1 VAEPG
6 KRYEYAA
13 AATGLLRGS
22 SMTEPGKRYEY
33 AAAATGL
40 PQKSSMAEPGK
51 HLNYFGSFGEIIPV
65 K

>member
-1 VAEPG
+1 MTIPKSRVAEPG

-22 SMTEPGKRYEY
+22 SMTEPGK
-33 AAAATGL
+33 
-40 PQKSSMAEPGK
+40 